1 MTPSLAE
8 ARKVWWRIGLLSFG
22 GPAGQIALIHR
33 EVVESRNW
41 IEEREFLNAL
51 NFCML
56 LPGPEAMQLAT
67 YIGWRLHGLRG
78 GLVAGLLFVLPG
90 AAVMLAL
97 STLYSLFGKIGLVEN
112 LFWGVKAAVL
122 VIVLQALL
130 RISKKALKGR
140 ADWAIAALAFAAL
153 FFFAVPFPLVVLAAG
168 LFGFFNHSAKALD
181 EVAVPPLPSLPQT
194 AKTILVWMVIW
205 LLPLVL
211 IYETFGSRHVFTG
224 LSLFFSQLSVVTFGG
239 AYAVLSYMGQDVVEL
254 HHWLTT
260 PEMMDGLGLAETTP
274 GPLIL
279 VGQFVGFT
287 AAAKAQG
294 SLWAGVIGSLV
305 FLWMTFVPCF
315 LWIFAGAPF
324 VQHLQNMP
332 RLSQALSSITAAVVG
347 VILNL
352 SLWFGLHVFFGEVH
366 RAQGFVPVWVPRFDT
381 FDAASFAL
389 SIVAGLALMHFKLG
403 IPKTLALAGALG
415 VIYKLTAPLL

>member
-1 MTPSLAE
+1 MTPSFTE

-33 EVVESRNW
+33 EVVEQRQW
-41 IEEREFLNAL
+41 IEEREFLHAL

-67 YIGWRLHGLRG
+67 YIGWRLHGVRG

-90 AAVMLAL
+90 AFLMLVLSAV
-97 STLYSLFGKIGLVEN
+97 YSLFGKLAFVESIF
-112 LFWGVKAAVL
+112 LGVKAAVL
-122 VIVLQALL
+122 MIVLQALL

-140 ADWAIAALAFAAL
+140 IDWVIAAMAFVAL
-153 FFFAVPFPLVVLAAG
+153 FFFSLPFPLVILAAG
-168 LFGFFNHSAKALD
+168 LVGFLTHQAKPSEIAI
-181 EVAVPPLPSLPQT
+181 VPALPSLWQSV
-194 AKTILVWMVIW
+194 KSISLWLVVW
-205 LLPLVL
+205 LLPLLL
-211 IYETFGSRHVFTG
+211 IYHFFGRGHLFTE
-224 LSLFFSQLSVVTFGG
+224 LAIFFSQLSVVTFGG

-294 SLWAGVIGSLV
+294 SLWAGLMGSLI

-315 LWIFAGAPF
+315 LWIFAGAPY

-352 SLWFGLHVFFGEVH
+352 SLWFGLHVFFDEVH
-366 RAQGFVPVWVPRFDT
+366 RLEGFVPVWWPKLET
-381 FDAASFAL
+381 FDLASVML
-389 SIVAGLALMHFKLG
+389 SIIAGAALLHFKLG

-415 VIYKLTAPLL
+415 VFYKQIAPLM